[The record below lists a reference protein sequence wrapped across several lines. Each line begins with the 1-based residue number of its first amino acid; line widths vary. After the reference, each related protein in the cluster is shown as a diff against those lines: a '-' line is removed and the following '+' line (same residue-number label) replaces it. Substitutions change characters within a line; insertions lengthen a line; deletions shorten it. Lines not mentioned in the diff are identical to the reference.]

1 MQLQGWPINLI
12 NVWNDRPNN
21 LMSSKMFEN
30 GENFSNLSEN
40 FSVKSLILSLNE
52 IRKFIK
58 SLFEIKLRQKKVTA
72 ILVTQ

>member
-12 NVWNDRPNN
+12 NDWNDRPNN

>member
-12 NVWNDRPNN
+12 NDWNDRPNN

-30 GENFSNLSEN
+30 GENFSNLYEN